1 MEPNAGEQRVMGGPL
16 QQEFM
21 RMLSP
26 EPDPFPF
33 PGWFP
38 CMGHASVSHL
48 LMLPGPTLQSQLIS

>member
-1 MEPNAGEQRVMGGPL
+1 MESKAGEQRVTWGPL

-26 EPDPFPF
+26 EPAPFPF
-33 PGWFP
+33 PGWLP
-38 CMGHASVSHL
+38 CVGHASVSHL